1 MSNASAFSI
10 PASRATRDAPTTPAA
25 GPERSARAACPA
37 ASSSEATPPDERM
50 ISGTGSPASPQRKAS
65 ARR

>member
-10 PASRATRDAPTTPAA
+10 PASRATREAPTTPAA
-25 GPERSARAACPA
+25 GPESSARAAWAA
-37 ASSSEATPPDERM
+37 ASSSGATPPDERM
-50 ISGTGSPASPQRKAS
+50 ISGTGSPASSQRDAS